1 MCPPWF
7 CPQKDGSTSSICL
20 HHAKIEFL
28 GRFDIHWF
36 MASMATGATG
46 IFSYLIGRHLQFI
59 FLDYLA
65 VEFILL
71 AFFIFI
77 LCFVFFLLRLLFFY

>member
-1 MCPPWF
+1 
-7 CPQKDGSTSSICL
+7 
-20 HHAKIEFL
+20 
-28 GRFDIHWF
+28 